1 MTPLS
6 HNMPCIIWSLLSVVC
21 KCGLQ
26 CSRGWEVLWE
36 AHHLWAQVTERGS
49 VLFGLPCLSAPTAHM
64 PVLPVLLRAE
74 VCKRLNPE
82 SRLGWPIGGTRTE
95 TGRRKRDRKAE
106 ERPEG
111 GRETGRRKRD
121 RQAEERPEG
130 GRETGRRKRD
140 RQAEERPEGGRETGR
155 RKRDRQAEERPGRLL
170 SLASPARS
178 DSGSSGTGAVDEAP
192 VRPLSSMPQPPVAL
206 PPLFLLFH
214 VRLAHILFNCKS
226 VIKTCRRDWRPLPL
240 QLPHADI

>member
-49 VLFGLPCLSAPTAHM
+49 VLFGLPCLSAPTAHI

-74 VCKRLNPE
+74 GCKRLNPE

-95 TGRRKRDRKAE
+95 TGRRKRDGKAE
-106 ERPEG
+106 ERPAG

-121 RQAEERPEG
+121 QKAEERPAG
-130 GRETGRRKRD
+130 GREAG
-140 RQAEERPEGGRETGR
+140 AS
-155 RKRDRQAEERPGRLL
+155 
-170 SLASPARS
+170 SLARLPCPLWFWQQWHGCCGWSSCQTPLFHA
-178 DSGSSGTGAVDEAP
+178 SGSSSTA
-192 VRPLSSMPQPPVAL
+192 S
-206 PPLFLLFH
+206 
-214 VRLAHILFNCKS
+214 
-226 VIKTCRRDWRPLPL
+226 PLPAL
-240 QLPHADI
+240 SC

>member
-74 VCKRLNPE
+74 GCKRLNPE

-121 RQAEERPEG
+121 RKAEERPEG
-130 GRETGRRKRD
+130 GRETGRRKR
-140 RQAEERPEGGRETGR
+140 GRGVFSR
-155 RKRDRQAEERPGRLL
+155 SPPLPALILAAVARVLWMKLL
-170 SLASPARS
+170 SDPS
-178 DSGSSGTGAVDEAP
+178 
-192 VRPLSSMPQPPVAL
+192 L
-206 PPLFLLFH
+206 PCL
-214 VRLAHILFNCKS
+214 RL
-226 VIKTCRRDWRPLPL
+226 
-240 QLPHADI
+240 Q

>member
-74 VCKRLNPE
+74 GCKRLNPE

-95 TGRRKRDRKAE
+95 TGRRKRDRK
-106 ERPEG
+106 
-111 GRETGRRKRD
+111 
-121 RQAEERPEG
+121 
-130 GRETGRRKRD
+130 
-140 RQAEERPEGGRETGR
+140 AEERPEGGRETGR